1 LSVVAALAGCAG
13 CFAVAG
19 GVGELADADAGAED
33 VADADDVAEGACAA
47 LAALLVP
54 GLGLLAPS
62 AGVAAVEAGPSGVGA
77 LDADR
82 VAGALAGA
90 AVLLAATAGVAT
102 A

>member
-1 LSVVAALAGCAG
+1 MSVVAALAGCAD

-19 GVGELADADAGAED
+19 GVGEAADADAGAED
-33 VADADDVAEGACAA
+33 VADADEVAGGACAA
-47 LAALLVP
+47 LAALLEP

-62 AGVAAVEAGPSGVGA
+62 AGVAAVEAGPSGAGA
-77 LDADR
+77 LDADL

-90 AVLLAATAGVAT
+90 AALLVATPGVAT